1 MNNAVF
7 GIDIGATTTTLGIV
21 NEKGNLLKEGQIL
34 TLAHEHVTRF
44 LPRLYRE
51 MESMG
56 SGVSELEVKA
66 IGIGAPNS
74 NFYKGTIQKPANL
87 SWGDETPI
95 VDLVHEKYGIP
106 VFLTNDANAATIGE
120 MKFGCAKKMK
130 NFLMIT
136 LGSGLGSGIVV
147 DGKIVHGSTA
157 FAGELGHLLVKE
169 DGRES
174 AFGRRGSLESY
185 VSVTGLRRTVAKFL
199 ADSKSYSKLREVS
212 YNDLTGEMISD
223 AAVHGDPIALEAF
236 EYTGMFLG
244 KALANSVLYLSP
256 EAIVLF
262 GGLANAKDL
271 IFQPTLKHMEKN
283 MMPIFKGTVKL
294 LLSELQNKNAAVL
307 GASALA
313 WAELEEA
320 QKVKES

>member
-1 MNNAVF
+1 MKAVF
-7 GIDIGATTTTLGIV
+7 GIDIGATTSTLGIV
-21 NEKGNLLKEGQIL
+21 NEKGELLKEGQIL
-34 TLAHEHVTRF
+34 TLALEHVTKF

-51 MESMG
+51 MDSMAK
-56 SGVSELEVKA
+56 SVTDLEVKG

-74 NFYKGTIQKPANL
+74 NFYKGTIEKPANL

-95 VDLVHEKYGIP
+95 VDLVKDKFGLP
-106 VFLTNDANAATIGE
+106 VFLTNDANAAAIGE
-120 MKFGCAKKMK
+120 MKFGCAQNMK
-130 NFLMIT
+130 NFLLIT
-136 LGSGLGSGIVV
+136 LGSGLGSGLVV
-147 DGKIVHGSTA
+147 DGKLVHGATG
-157 FAGELGHLLVKE
+157 FAGELGHLLIKE

-174 AFGRRGSLESY
+174 AYGRRGSLEAY

-199 ADSKSYSKLREVS
+199 ADSKSFSKLRDVS

-223 AAVHGDPIALEAF
+223 AAIQGDPIALEAF

-244 KALANSVLYLSP
+244 RALANSVLYLSP

-283 MMPIFKGTVKL
+283 MMPVFKRTVKL
-294 LLSELQNKNAAVL
+294 LLSGLQNKNAAVL

-313 WAELEEA
+313 WSELEEA
-320 QKVKES
+320 QKVAES